1 MSTFE
6 DGRFRWRETYFVLF
20 PAEKQPTLKAVQK
33 ALAAINKNYVLS
45 HPGCDAKG
53 RFESITLISPEDY
66 AALDIC
72 FTSGQEVTEQIDAL
86 AEDLDEG
93 AEPGQRA
100 AVTRLRRYDGR
111 FDVLHFEQI
120 NDLPDDET
128 EEEGPE
134 ELLDPGALLA
144 VLSELARLTGG
155 VAIDPQSG
163 ALLAGEE

>member
-1 MSTFE
+1 M
-6 DGRFRWRETYFVLF
+6 
-20 PAEKQPTLKAVQK
+20 QK
-33 ALAAINKNYVLS
+33 TLAAINKNYVLS
-45 HPGCDAKG
+45 HPGCDAQG

-86 AEDLDEG
+86 AEDLEEG

-100 AVTRLRRYDGR
+100 TLKRLRRYDGR
-111 FDVLHFEQI
+111 FDVLHFEQVA
-120 NDLPDDET
+120 DLPENGSEDD
-128 EEEGPE
+128 GPE

-144 VLSELARLTGG
+144 VLGELARLTGG

-163 ALLAGEE
+163 TLLAGEE